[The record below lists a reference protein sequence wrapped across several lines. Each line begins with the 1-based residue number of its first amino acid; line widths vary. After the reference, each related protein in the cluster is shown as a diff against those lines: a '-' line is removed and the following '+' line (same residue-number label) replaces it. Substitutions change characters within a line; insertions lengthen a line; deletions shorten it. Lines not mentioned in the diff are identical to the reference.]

1 MKTLRIYYL
10 KTVVG
15 VPLLALSTFLAN
27 ITGIAGIDLTRCYL
41 DLLTVRAMVCSLLL
55 VYGCVAILNLAS
67 PMRLKP
73 DIQGLVLHGRYIWG
87 GGPGSTT
94 PQKHLLLKI
103 DAESINMLPI

>member
-1 MKTLRIYYL
+1 M
-10 KTVVG
+10 
-15 VPLLALSTFLAN
+15 LSRPSHSE
-27 ITGIAGIDLTRCYL
+27 GDGMLTA
-41 DLLTVRAMVCSLLL
+41 TSVW
-55 VYGCVAILNLAS
+55 VAILNLAS

-73 DIQGLVLHGRYIWG
+73 EIQGLVLHGRYIWG